1 MANGLPVDIQNKI
14 MLLAGADSAPT
25 PARAKARPPPP
36 KPATPPAIP
45 LPPTARPLLTP
56 ADRFG
61 LLGEGGPG
69 FCVLRG
75 LLGAAAP
82 AAARAAATLRDGDR
96 LQPAA
101 MGRGLSQWTDRG
113 SRGDAITWLHADDD
127 DLPRPL
133 HELMRLLAGL
143 RRELSDALECLEVDA
158 PSAPCVS
165 GGVSALGKLNGRVST
180 QLAAYPGEGEGY
192 ARHFDCFAGSAK
204 TGDAAGVRRFT
215 AIW

>member
-1 MANGLPVDIQNKI
+1 MATGLPVDVQNKI

-25 PARAKARPPPP
+25 PARAKAPPPFP
-36 KPATPPAIP
+36 KPATLPAVP
-45 LPPTARPLLTP
+45 STARPLLTP

-158 PSAPCVS
+158 PSAPRVS